1 MNLSKCSRP
10 VSVTNIKNWQSP
22 KLQTIVPEHIERQ
35 LMLSYLSNK
44 HQNEKYQKSRNN
56 KTHKA
61 SILPFLSELQT
72 LKIADHINI
81 KQLLE

>member
-1 MNLSKCSRP
+1 MSKRYRQ
-10 VSVTNIKNWQSP
+10 VSVTNIKNSQSP
-22 KLQTIVPEHIERQ
+22 KHQTFVPKHIEHQ